1 MATRLPRFRLRTAM
15 MLVMIVPA
23 VAASCQEG
31 LTRGTFIV
39 GDLLVSWSAGV
50 GTSISYRGI
59 PVFTR
64 NGGELVLHNK
74 WTDVYHH
81 RGYGQETA
89 TLTRGPAE
97 STLRITNR
105 TEHFAYEKQITGRAD
120 GTIHIEYGYEV
131 LKPDAAE
138 LQVLWG
144 LGKQWIDHSNYA
156 AVVDGAER
164 RGELACPETGRL
176 HPWSKATRQ
185 VFATQYGTLS
195 IASDV
200 GLALYAEPDA
210 GRLWWPEA
218 LRQGERYT
226 HTIDVAIAPG
236 PAAERGVAVDAVE
249 WPDVVRDGNAQFR
262 LSLSRGKNG
271 PERIRAHIER
281 AFGGHVG
288 VGAPV
293 EAALGEAATEITC
306 STRVE
311 RRGTHGLAVVIA
323 DATDGAELLRLSPLY
338 VEAAPILRALPRLSI
353 YTGQDQA
360 EIVADIAEDTPLEG
374 LTVAVRTP
382 AGPSGQTAAKSRRVS
397 VPLDITEL
405 PDGATPIECR
415 LMRGDEPVARVETTL
430 HKAPPRP
437 NAVVIDQIS
446 RGLIVDGLPFIP
458 FGYYTYY
465 PLKEGVMD
473 EEVVRGFNLFSPYH
487 GGPHDAEALK
497 PIRAYLDRC
506 AQIGMKVNYHLRW
519 PIRTGLDGEHRAQL
533 REEIEAFRDHPALL
547 SWYIAD
553 EPAVDKVSMLEEVY
567 GIIKDLDPY
576 HPVTIVFCRGA
587 EDALNFS
594 AATDIVMADPYPIP
608 RGSVTSVS
616 KTADAFNEAFDLRK
630 PLWIVPQAFGG
641 GEWWERE
648 PTAGEQRVMTYLA
661 LVHGARAIQ
670 YFTRSPR
677 TSFPKSPIMWA
688 ECGAMALEAAELTPA
703 LTSVEVAPAVT
714 SSIPSV
720 HATALLDRGVITI
733 LAINT
738 ENRPQVPRF
747 ELEGVDFSGRATVLF
762 ENRQVEM
769 TGGAIE
775 EPIDAFASRAY
786 AIEIGP
792 LPTDDLQISEGN
804 LITNPSWE
812 DNPSV
817 GTPSGNYG
825 SVAPGASMFVDAR
838 VARHGRHSVRLTAPT
853 DGAPVRMGQFPVK
866 LTAGRQYRVSI
877 WAKART
883 DGVLLRLSIGE
894 LMKEQVALTTKW
906 RELSYTISPEKDIPR
921 ASLGIG
927 LGSAGVAWVDLCQIV
942 PVEG

>member
-1 MATRLPRFRLRTAM
+1 MVRRRYQASLCTVLLLI
-15 MLVMIVPA
+15 LV
-23 VAASCQEG
+23 ASGVGHCQEG
-31 LTRGTFIV
+31 LRRGTFIV

-59 PVFTR
+59 PVFTK
-64 NGGELVLHNK
+64 NAGEIVLHNR
-74 WTDVYHH
+74 WTDIYHH

-120 GTIHIEYGYEV
+120 GTIHIEYSYEV

-144 LGKQWIDHSNYA
+144 VGKQWIDHSTYT
-156 AVVDGAER
+156 AVVDGTER
-164 RGELACPETGRL
+164 AGELACPETGRL

-185 VFATQYGTLS
+185 VFATQYGALS
-195 IASDV
+195 IDSDI

-210 GRLWWPEA
+210 GRLWWSEA
-218 LRQGERYT
+218 LKRGERYT
-226 HTIDVAIAPG
+226 HTVDVRIVPG
-236 PAAERGVAVDAVE
+236 PAAEKGVAVSALE
-249 WPDVVRDGNAQFR
+249 WPDVVRDGDARLR

-271 PERIRAHIER
+271 PERIRAHIEP
-281 AFGGHVG
+281 AFGGHAG
-288 VGAPV
+288 VGEPV
-293 EAALGEAATEITC
+293 EVALGEAATEITC

-323 DATDGAELLRLSPLY
+323 DAAGGAELLRLSPLY
-338 VEAAPILRALPRLSI
+338 VEAAPILRALPRLSL
-353 YTGQDQA
+353 YTGQEHA
-360 EIVADIAEDTPLEG
+360 EIVADIADDVPLEG

-382 AGPSGQTAAKSRRVS
+382 AGAGGRTAATARRVL
-397 VPLDITEL
+397 VPLDITAL
-405 PDGATPIECR
+405 PDGATTIECR
-415 LMRGDEPVARVETTL
+415 LERGEELLGSVVTTL
-430 HKAPPRP
+430 RKAPPKP

-487 GGPHDAEALK
+487 GGPHDTEALE

-519 PIRTGLDGEHRAQL
+519 PIRTGLDEEHRAQL
-533 REEIEAFRDHPALL
+533 RGEIEAFRDHPALL

-553 EPAVDKVSMLEEVY
+553 EPAVDKAPVLEDVY
-567 GIIKDLDPY
+567 GILKDLDPY
-576 HPVTIVFCRGA
+576 HPVAIVFCRGA

-616 KTADAFNEAFDLRK
+616 NTADAFNEAFDLRK

-661 LVHGARAIQ
+661 LIHGARAIQ
-670 YFTRSPR
+670 YFIRSPR

-733 LAINT
+733 LAVNT
-738 ENRPQVPRF
+738 ENRPQAPRF
-747 ELEGVDFSGRATVLF
+747 ELDGVDFTGRATVLF

-775 EPIDAFASRAY
+775 EPIDAFGSRAY

-804 LITNPSWE
+804 LIFNASWE

-817 GTPSGNYG
+817 GTPSGNYAG
-825 SVAPGASMFVDAR
+825 VGPGASMFVDAR

-853 DGAPVRMGQFPVK
+853 DDVTVRMGQFPVK

-877 WAKART
+877 WAKAKT
-883 DGVLLRLSIGE
+883 DGVLLKLSMGE
-894 LMKEQVALTTKW
+894 LVNEQVALTTEW

-921 ASLGIG
+921 ATMGIG
-927 LGSAGVAWVDLCQIV
+927 IGSAGVAWVDLCQIV
-942 PVEG
+942 PIDG

>member
-1 MATRLPRFRLRTAM
+1 MVRQRHQVSLCAVMLLILP
-15 MLVMIVPA
+15 
-23 VAASCQEG
+23 AAEMGHCQEG

-59 PVFTR
+59 PVFTK
-64 NGGELVLHNK
+64 NAGEIVVHNK
-74 WTDVYHH
+74 WTDIYHH
-81 RGYGQETA
+81 RGYGEETA

-120 GTIHIEYGYEV
+120 GTIHIEYAYEV

-144 LGKQWIDHSNYA
+144 LGKQWIDHSTYT
-156 AVVDGAER
+156 AVVDGTER
-164 RGELACPETGRL
+164 AGELACPETGRL

-185 VFATQYGTLS
+185 VFATQYGTFS
-195 IASDV
+195 IDSDV

-218 LRQGERYT
+218 LKRGERYT
-226 HTIDVAIAPG
+226 HTVDVRIVPG
-236 PAAERGVAVDAVE
+236 PAAERGVAVSALD

-262 LSLSRGKNG
+262 LSLSRAKGG
-271 PERIRAHIER
+271 PERIRAHVEP

-288 VGAPV
+288 IGAPV

-311 RRGTHGLAVVIA
+311 RRGTHDLAVVIA
-323 DATDGAELLRLSPLY
+323 DAVGGAELLRLSPLY
-338 VEAAPILRALPRLSI
+338 LEAAPILRALPRLSL
-353 YTGQDQA
+353 YTGQEQA
-360 EIVADIAEDTPLEG
+360 EIVADIADDVPLEG
-374 LTVAVRTP
+374 LTVAVR
-382 AGPSGQTAAKSRRVS
+382 AATGASAQAVAASRRVS
-397 VPLDITEL
+397 VPLGITAL
-405 PDGATPIECR
+405 PDGATTVECR
-415 LMRGDEPVARVETTL
+415 LMRGDEQVGSVETTL
-430 HKAPPRP
+430 RKAPPRP

-446 RGLIVDGLPFIP
+446 RGLIVDGLPLVP

-487 GGPHDAEALK
+487 GGPHDTEALE

-506 AQIGMKVNYHLRW
+506 AQIGMRVNYHLRW
-519 PIRTGLDGEHRAQL
+519 PIRTGLDEQHREQL
-533 REEIEAFRDHPALL
+533 RGEIEAFRDHPALL

-553 EPAVDKVSMLEEVY
+553 EPAVDKVSVLEEVY
-567 GIIKDLDPY
+567 GILKNLDPY

-661 LVHGARAIQ
+661 LIHGARAIQ

-688 ECGAMALEAAELTPA
+688 ECGAMALETAELTPA
-703 LTSVEVAPAVT
+703 LTSVEVPPAVT

-733 LAINT
+733 LAVNT

-747 ELEGVDFSGRATVLF
+747 KLEGVDFTGRATVLF
-762 ENRQVEM
+762 ENRQVEVND
-769 TGGAIE
+769 GVIE
-775 EPIDAFASRAY
+775 EPIGAYGSRAY
-786 AIEIGP
+786 AVEIGP
-792 LPTDDLQISEGN
+792 MPTEDISISERN
-804 LITNPSWE
+804 MVYNPSWE

-817 GTPSGNYG
+817 GTPSGNYAG
-825 SVAPGASMFVDAR
+825 VAPGASMFVDAR
-838 VARHGRHSVRLTAPT
+838 VARHGRHSVRLTTPT
-853 DGAPVRMGQFPVK
+853 DDVTVRMGEYPVTLK
-866 LTAGRQYRVSI
+866 GGQQYRVSI
-877 WAKART
+877 WAKAKT
-883 DGVLLRLSIGE
+883 DGVVLKLSMGE
-894 LMKEQVALTTKW
+894 LIKEQVALTTEW

-927 LGSAGVAWVDLCQIV
+927 LASAGVAWVDLCQIV
-942 PVEG
+942 ATDG